1 LYACLHNVNQLERCN
16 VVADF
21 IAPHIADQQLASPA
35 AAAAAAAAAVFPM
48 HLCSKQVVN
57 QPGLEDVFAD
67 LLEYEDRTGEE
78 LGAELYME
86 HCPAHLEGEIVDWM
100 T

>member
-1 LYACLHNVNQLERCN
+1 MLLLLSLLTAPTCLYCCTV
-16 VVADF
+16 
-21 IAPHIADQQLASPA
+21 
-35 AAAAAAAAAVFPM
+35 
-48 HLCSKQVVN
+48 QVVN

-86 HCPAHLEGEIVDWM
+86 HCPPHLEGEHTPVVIKHTFGAAQCTMVMCAAVDAACLAEKA
-100 T
+100 

>member
-1 LYACLHNVNQLERCN
+1 LAADLDDSLTGLLAALPACSSYPLLLLLLLPL
-16 VVADF
+16 
-21 IAPHIADQQLASPA
+21 PH
-35 AAAAAAAAAVFPM
+35 
-48 HLCSKQVVN
+48 HLQVVN

-86 HCPAHLEGEIVDWM
+86 HCPAHLEGEA
-100 T
+100 

>member
-1 LYACLHNVNQLERCN
+1 
-16 VVADF
+16 
-21 IAPHIADQQLASPA
+21 
-35 AAAAAAAAAVFPM
+35 
-48 HLCSKQVVN
+48 VN

-86 HCPAHLEGEIVDWM
+86 HTPPHLEGTLKAVCPILLNKVFN
-100 T
+100 

>member
-1 LYACLHNVNQLERCN
+1 MAVDLARFSAHSHQ
-16 VVADF
+16 VAS
-21 IAPHIADQQLASPA
+21 LATA
-35 AAAAAAAAAVFPM
+35 GNDRM
-48 HLCSKQVVN
+48 HQIMAQVVN

-86 HCPAHLEGEIVDWM
+86 HCPPHLEGEM
-100 T
+100 RCCLCAAFSGQRMSFASTSLGFGST